1 MTTVTTQQQNID
13 FINDFIAKFQ
23 KHISAMATRYRT
35 EPQEIINILH
45 VVVLSDNDYNEE
57 LGNRYSRTYSLLKY
71 ELYKTFSTTLTVFD
85 TDAVER
91 LADELTT
98 EEKSEFELWRQKS
111 DLENKY
117 FGGQLDVIIKMVDNG
132 LTFKEIAK
140 KMKLS
145 VRRIE
150 QIAKNPS
157 EAKTEQQQDLFAA

>member
-23 KHISAMATRYRT
+23 KHIAAMATRYRT

-71 ELYKTFSTTLTVFD
+71 ELYKTFGSTLTVFD

-91 LADELTT
+91 LADELAT
-98 EEKSEFELWRQKS
+98 EEKSEFELWRQRS
-111 DLENKY
+111 DLKSKH
-117 FGGQLDVIIKMVDNG
+117 FGGQLDTIIKMVDNG
-132 LTFKEIAK
+132 FTFKDCAK
-140 KMKLS
+140 KMNLT

-150 QIAKNPS
+150 QIAATAY
-157 EAKTEQQQDLFAA
+157 ETKTEQQQDLFAA